1 MKKMII
7 AAGVLFVSSFA
18 FTACN
23 KDYVCVCRLNGTEVS
38 RKSVRDKTK
47 NGAEDQCNQMRSSL
61 GVTHEC
67 KIE

>member
-7 AAGVLFVSSFA
+7 AAGALFVSSFA

-38 RKSVRDKTK
+38 RKSVRDNNR
-47 NGAEDQCNQMRSSL
+47 NGAEDQCNKMQSSF

-67 KIE
+67 RIE